1 MAWRLSEKV
10 IEDDLYLIGILTI
23 LIVGERDANLGF
35 RNKDV

>member
-10 IEDDLYLIGILTI
+10 IEDDLYLIGILKFLLSENGMQT
-23 LIVGERDANLGF
+23 LGF